1 MARKILI
8 AEDEA
13 FIANLY
19 KIELEQQAGVE
30 VKVALN
36 GKEALE
42 MIKKEKF
49 SLLLLDLLMPDMD
62 GFEVLAALKKDHI
75 RIPVTVVLT
84 NLSQDIDRKKCK
96 ELGAEDYIIK
106 SETSADELWEKVK
119 KYLSA

>member
-8 AEDEA
+8 AEDEQ